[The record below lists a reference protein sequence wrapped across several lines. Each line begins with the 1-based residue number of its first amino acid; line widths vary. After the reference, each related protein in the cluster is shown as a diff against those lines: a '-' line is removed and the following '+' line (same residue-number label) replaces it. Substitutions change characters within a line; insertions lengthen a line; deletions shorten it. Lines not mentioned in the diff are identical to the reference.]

1 MPEAELVGVA
11 NSPRELADDD
21 VPLSHSVS
29 RYLAGGEDDVLRF
42 LPRSTAQLVRCAL
55 LLVNARRVAAGKPT
69 VLLSRMGRSALEEL
83 QAADA
88 LFLSGAG
95 TMNDRYARSVG
106 GLWCLLIRVMSI
118 MGKPVVASGQQ
129 VGPLSQFLA
138 RLIVRWGLR
147 TIDVLGVREPES
159 FRYAVRIGVP
169 RERVV
174 LTGDDAWNLRPAPA
188 SLARSILA
196 RHGVE
201 GPFIAAQVRFG
212 PSTGWRDED
221 AASLGEV
228 LSRLSEHSALP
239 VVFVLLSHSK
249 GRNEDEEAAERVSRH
264 MRTPPRMLSEHL
276 DGPTTK
282 ALLGEAS
289 LGVGIS
295 YHFCVFA
302 VSMGTPVIGMH
313 SSPYIRHKMQ
323 GLAALESKHF
333 VALPRERTRRP
344 ESLLGVMSGLL
355 DSDRRHATE
364 GDSSEV
370 LTMPDEVIHR
380 LRTMLPSE
388 RGGLSG
394 RRC

>member
-29 RYLAGGEDDVLRF
+29 KYLAGEKNDVLGF

-55 LLVNARRVAAGKPT
+55 LLFNARRVAAGKST

-83 QAADA
+83 HAADA

-95 TMNDRYARSVG
+95 TLNDRYARSVG

-129 VGPLSQFLA
+129 VGPLSQFLS

-159 FRYAVRIGVP
+159 FRCAIRIGVP

-174 LTGDDAWNLRPAPA
+174 LTGDDAWNLRPAAA

-212 PSTGWRDED
+212 PSTGWSDED

-228 LSRLSEHSALP
+228 LSRLSEHSGLP
-239 VVFVLLSHSK
+239 VAFILLSHSK
-249 GRNEDEEAAERVSRH
+249 GTNEEEEAVERVSSH
-264 MRTPPRMLSEHL
+264 MRAPSRMLFEHL
-276 DGPTTK
+276 DAPTTK

-302 VSMGTPVIGMH
+302 VSMGTPVMGMH
-313 SSPYIRHKMQ
+313 SSPYMQHKME
-323 GLAALESKHF
+323 GLAALASKHF

-344 ESLLGVMSGLL
+344 ESLLGVASGLL
-355 DSDRRHATE
+355 NSDRRHATE
-364 GDSSEV
+364 LDSSEV

-380 LRTMLPSE
+380 MRSMLPSE
-388 RGGLSG
+388 QDGLSG
-394 RRC
+394 RRR